1 MWPSKT
7 QYRHQIS
14 LQIIAGE
21 LTATTHTLSTHR
33 NGLVTTYCIFQKKM
47 FTFVTCDY
55 GIIYYYKNS
64 FWSVNTLD
72 VWKKIDT
79 CSILVYSNFG

>member
-33 NGLVTTYCIFQKKM
+33 NGLVTTAYCIFQKDVY
-47 FTFVTCDY
+47 FCDLRLC
-55 GIIYYYKNS
+55 NH
-64 FWSVNTLD
+64 L
-72 VWKKIDT
+72 
-79 CSILVYSNFG
+79 LL